1 MREIHLDE
9 CCSGFAKVSL
19 NDPLLTACIPADMS
33 HGGKMDKRHS
43 ETTTVPFRVA
53 KAMLFNDYPGDSTFV
68 IIASAWEIF
77 HSKIP
82 ALKFLNTQMHV
93 FISNSSLVCHLPGK
107 GKETQPKGA
116 EKYKFLNSLSGERQ

>member
-33 HGGKMDKRHS
+33 HGRKMDKRHS
-43 ETTTVPFRVA
+43 ETTTFPFTVA

-68 IIASAWEIF
+68 IIADAWEIF
-77 HSKIP
+77 HNKIP
-82 ALKFLNTQMHV
+82 VLKFLNTQMHV
-93 FISNSSLVCHLPGK
+93 FISNSSLVCHLPGSRRRNITK
-107 GKETQPKGA
+107 RCRI
-116 EKYKFLNSLSGERQ
+116 NSLNHSQVKGNN